1 MLSLGVYYRQ
11 QLTHIFMYVLVVLP
25 LELAFAAFEENG
37 VTGTICTLVF
47 VVDIA
52 ICFRTGIS
60 IKLSPLLLS
69 SHAKSGIL
77 EGTSGVV
84 ELRPNVVAMRYVKG
98 TSSCNSPSCVR

>member
-25 LELAFAAFEENG
+25 LELAFAAFEEND

-47 VVDIA
+47 VADIA

-60 IKLSPLLLS
+60 IKISLFCFPVMLNQASLKELL
-69 SHAKSGIL
+69 
-77 EGTSGVV
+77 E
-84 ELRPNVVAMRYVKG
+84 
-98 TSSCNSPSCVR
+98 